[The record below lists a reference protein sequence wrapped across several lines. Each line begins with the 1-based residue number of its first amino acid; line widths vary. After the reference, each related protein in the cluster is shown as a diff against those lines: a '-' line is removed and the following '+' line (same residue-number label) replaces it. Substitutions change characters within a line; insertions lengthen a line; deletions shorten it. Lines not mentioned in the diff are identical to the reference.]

1 MSIAAYPSRPWP
13 ARLRLVT
20 EDGPAWRR
28 VYADLRRSI
37 ETGQLPVG
45 QPIPSVP
52 TLMERHEV
60 ANGTV
65 QRAVDELRRLGMV
78 SEARQGART
87 VVLASIPRDPVE
99 DLRGEVAELR
109 ERVERL
115 ERGDA

>member
-1 MSIAAYPSRPWP
+1 M
-13 ARLRLVT
+13 T
-20 EDGPAWRR
+20 DDGPAWRR

-37 ETGQLPVG
+37 ERGELPVG

-52 TLMERHEV
+52 TLMERHDV

-65 QRAVDELRRLGMV
+65 QRAVEELRRLGMV

-87 VVLASIPRDPVE
+87 IVEASIPRDPVA
-99 DLRGEVAELR
+99 DLRGKVAELE